1 MLKSASSFVEG
12 DQSHGCACRRDDII
26 DSISD
31 TLVLLCFQVGA
42 LKKNE
47 AKKDERWKMKGSVL
61 KETQRLEEREKEDAV
76 EQEEMG
82 EMRGVEVVIQELED
96 EQRNGCVCRNG
107 SGLKGLRRVVNR
119 SVHVFERRDEENAC
133 CEGLPVGVFV
143 LRHGRLG
150 LCREGEGEEETREG
164 GGEKRKKELKRRSEL
179 RLNRVNKANML
190 KGGKS
195 EGAAIV
201 ECHVTSQRQ
210 DIAGDRVLVLVEEDG
225 AAGGVAVLVEE
236 EARKADGKEVT
247 GEFFNGTLELKKG
260 EMETLVPVEKSK
272 PEKGVCGWRTRFS
285 MRVRQ
290 SLLCWRE
297 VAVLERMREKAKER
311 AKWNCIWCWGEESMV
326 ELVRVDK

>member
-1 MLKSASSFVEG
+1 MLKRASSLVEG
-12 DQSHGCACRRDDII
+12 DQSHGSARRRDDIV

-31 TLVLLCFQVGA
+31 ALVLLCFQVGA

-61 KETQRLEEREKEDAV
+61 KETQRLKEREKEGAM
-76 EQEEMG
+76 EQEEMC
-82 EMRGVEVVIQELED
+82 EMRRVEVVIEELED
-96 EQRNGCVCRNG
+96 EQRNGRVCRNG
-107 SGLKGLRRVVNR
+107 SGLKGLRRVVNGI
-119 SVHVFERRDEENAC
+119 VHVLERRDEENAC

-179 RLNRVNKANML
+179 RLNRVSKANML

-201 ECHVTSQRQ
+201 ERHVTSQGL
-210 DIAGDRVLVLVEEDG
+210 DVAGDRVPVLVEEDG
-225 AAGGVAVLVEE
+225 TAGGVAVLVEK
-236 EARKADGKEVT
+236 EARKADGKEIT
-247 GEFFNGTLELKKG
+247 GEFFNGTLELKKEG
-260 EMETLVPVEKSK
+260 MGTFVHVEKRK
-272 PEKGVCGWRTRFS
+272 PEKGVCGWRMRFS

-297 VAVLERMREKAKER
+297 VEVLDRMREKAKER
-311 AKWNCIWCWGEESMV
+311 ARWNCIWCWGEESMV
-326 ELVRVDK
+326 ELVRVVK